1 MITLGPLNDAPG
13 IRHAFFTRVGGV
25 STSIYASRN
34 CGFGSGDTPENVTR
48 NRALCLA
55 QLDAGTPSL
64 VTVYQTHSA
73 DMITVEA
80 DWAADEAPR
89 ADAMVTNR
97 PGIALGILTADCAP
111 VILVDGGARVIGA
124 AHAGWKGARSGII
137 EATVDGMC
145 RLGADRARIVAGVG
159 PRIGS
164 RSYEVGPEF
173 RDRFLADDDANA
185 FYFAPARR
193 PGHSLFDLGAY
204 VAGRLERAG
213 VGGLV
218 LAPNDTLTEADRFFS
233 YRRSVHNGEPD
244 YGRCL
249 SAVVLEG

>member
-13 IRHAFFTRVGGV
+13 VRHAFFTRLGGV
-25 STSIYASRN
+25 SGGIYASRN
-34 CGFGSGDTPENVTR
+34 CGFGSGDRRDNVAR
-48 NRALCLA
+48 NRSLCMQ

-64 VTVYQTHSA
+64 VTAHQTHSA
-73 DMITVEA
+73 DVITVETA
-80 DWAADEAPR
+80 WAPDHAPR
-89 ADAMVTNR
+89 ADAMVTDR

-111 VILVDGGARVIGA
+111 VILADGTAQVVGA

-137 EATVDGMC
+137 EATIDGMC
-145 RLGADRARIVAGVG
+145 RLGADRARIVAGIG

-173 RDRFLADDDANA
+173 RDRFLADDDANT
-185 FYFAPARR
+185 FYFAPSRR

-213 VGGLV
+213 IGSVV
-218 LAPNDTLTEADRFFS
+218 LAPNDTLTETDRFFS
-233 YRRSVHNGEPD
+233 YRRSVHNGDPD

-249 SAVVLEG
+249 SAAVLEE